1 MYTLLET
8 CLDKLEIY
16 SFLTRVIDGLSDQ
29 HDIAILSHT
38 MLIRLARVAPTAV
51 SQSKLYVTFGLLNN
65 ALYTYEFF

>member
-51 SQSKLYVTFGLLNN
+51 TQSECFELFSIINMI
-65 ALYTYEFF
+65 TY

>member
-16 SFLTRVIDGLSDQ
+16 SFLTRVIEGLSDQ

-51 SQSKLYVTFGLLNN
+51 TQSKFLL
-65 ALYTYEFF
+65 LLSYSIK